1 MPVQQ
6 LPKYNLFLQ
15 DVRKLTQKEH
25 VDYEATV
32 RACQQL
38 EAVIN
43 ALNKLSSALHE
54 QKGLH

>member
-1 MPVQQ
+1 MSVSVWVWTE
-6 LPKYNLFLQ
+6 Q

-25 VDYEATV
+25 VDYDATV

-43 ALNKLSSALHE
+43 AINKLSSALHE